1 MVFKIPEE
9 REFRLVVDGLY
20 DEIANRT
27 LPFSLEIDVE
37 AFDDYSFPNNCAY
50 FDYYVTF
57 RVIGQMEYFLEMS
70 YDNYDP
76 SEGTWQFSYC
86 NIFESEVES
95 SDVIYDLFVQISWKE
110 EWKEEENEEE
120 ENEEDQYVCITEVV
134 VWVEYRDSNG
144 YCGVFL

>member
-9 REFRLVVDGLY
+9 REFRLVVDGLC
-20 DEIANRT
+20 DEHTNRT

-37 AFDDYSFPNNCAY
+37 AFDSYSFPDNCDY
-50 FDYYVTF
+50 FDYLVSF

-70 YDNYDP
+70 HDNYDYDP
-76 SEGTWQFSYC
+76 LEDTWQFSYC
-86 NIFESEVES
+86 NIFDSELES
-95 SDVIYDLFVQISWKE
+95 SDPIYDLFVQIRWK
-110 EWKEEENEEE
+110 EE
-120 ENEEDQYVCITEVV
+120 ENEEDQYMCFTEVV